1 MVKSI
6 LVLNKHILVLF
17 YYYYWR
23 LNAFVD
29 ARKNKP
35 HLMVFRISILLMD
48 FFFGLI

>member
-1 MVKSI
+1 MVKCI
-6 LVLNKHILVLF
+6 LVLNKHILVL

-48 FFFGLI
+48 FFFCLI